1 MYLLSNF
8 GYTNYLK
15 MVLLDQNILLYRCF
29 LCVWMKILSRKL
41 ITSDR
46 IFSLAIMS
54 HISSVQFSALSQFPR
69 QNPVS
74 GRGNI
79 KETAMACTKNPISQM
94 IWSYSLHQLKESC
107 SHGNRYPFNLSSSYG
122 HRYLWLPGERGG
134 GMTRSDLWF
143 YYWVRHSAM
152 SQLGG
157 AAALSFPHTP
167 FSPLG
172 SLGSWQ
178 AVHSVYLS

>member
-1 MYLLSNF
+1 
-8 GYTNYLK
+8 
-15 MVLLDQNILLYRCF
+15 
-29 LCVWMKILSRKL
+29 MKILSRKL

-94 IWSYSLHQLKESC
+94 I
-107 SHGNRYPFNLSSSYG
+107 
-122 HRYLWLPGERGG
+122 
-134 GMTRSDLWF
+134 
-143 YYWVRHSAM
+143 
-152 SQLGG
+152 
-157 AAALSFPHTP
+157 
-167 FSPLG
+167 
-172 SLGSWQ
+172 
-178 AVHSVYLS
+178 